1 MAVLLKKAEFNEF
14 LRNYYLEHY
23 GEEES
28 DIWYEQ
34 PAVNV
39 WVFGRGDKIISL
51 KSHVLTC
58 EVEEYIETKQI

>member
-1 MAVLLKKAEFNEF
+1 MAKLLKKEEFNEF
-14 LRNYYLEHY
+14 LRKYYLEHY
-23 GEEES
+23 GEEDD

-51 KSHVLTC
+51 KSHVLTG
-58 EVEEYIETKQI
+58 EVEEYIETK